1 MRRSLCSCHDR
12 DPKCELRPQR
22 RFRTSEISIVPA
34 FDSSHALSKLCTLAC
49 SRGLTVTSDS
59 QYTSPPNHLKNL
71 TETVHAVSN
80 SMTVSRD
87 RTPDRG
93 PDGDRGSTREQ
104 ILQLWRET
112 RHTISLRFGLRVSSN
127 VTVITSASAYSIQ
140 QPALSSPMLRVT
152 HNHNACTRITDRPSL
167 ICLQGL
173 LASALSKT
181 IRTNI
186 RVHAPCPC
194 TCNGTRA

>member
-112 RHTISLRFGLRVSSN
+112 RHTISLRFGLRVSSSDIPFF
-127 VTVITSASAYSIQ
+127 TCQITSSA
-140 QPALSSPMLRVT
+140 PALSSPMLRVT
-152 HNHNACTRITDRPSL
+152 QSQRMHTDHRPSL
-167 ICLQGL
+167 ICLQG
-173 LASALSKT
+173 
-181 IRTNI
+181 
-186 RVHAPCPC
+186 
-194 TCNGTRA
+194 